1 MAGSCVA
8 GSINNGRLAAGK
20 DEFSVGGGVLGLVGG
35 AAAVG
40 LADCDAAQG

>member
-35 AAAVG
+35 AAAVA
-40 LADCDAAQG
+40 LADCDAA